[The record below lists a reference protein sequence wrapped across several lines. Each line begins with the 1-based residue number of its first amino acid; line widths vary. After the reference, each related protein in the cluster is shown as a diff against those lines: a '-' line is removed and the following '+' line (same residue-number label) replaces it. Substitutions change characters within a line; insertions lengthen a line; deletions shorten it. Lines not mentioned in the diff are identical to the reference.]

1 MAERFAVRHWRQDPL
16 SALLPLRAFLGVVFL
31 YAGLSK
37 IADRTFLD
45 DSSPLSMHASVV
57 AVKSTSPIGSLLG
70 PVVDHSA
77 AFGLIM
83 ALGEIAV
90 GVGTL
95 AGLFHRIAAVGGM
108 VLSLSLFLTVSWG
121 ADPWYTGADI
131 GYALAFTPLL
141 LSRATPWSADAWLAA
156 SSRQRTAPDAQ
167 SRATPVDRTRRA
179 VVTGIAAGAGLV
191 AVAGAALVRG
201 TSKVTAAGGVPATG
215 TSPANPLP
223 PSAAA
228 SATGSTTAGPAGAST
243 SSTTSAPTSAT
254 TVGGE
259 TSVARTTAA
268 ATSAAAKKVLTK
280 AAEVPVG
287 GGKQV
292 DDPVTGKP
300 VWVLQLSAGK
310 YTALDAAC
318 PHQGC
323 AVKFESA
330 ASGFVCPCHRS
341 MFTAAGVVQ
350 HGPATTNLVPVPIAE
365 SAGVITLS

>member
-57 AVKSTSPIGSLLG
+57 AVKSASPIGSLLG

-77 AFGLIM
+77 VFGIVM

-90 GVGTL
+90 GIGTI
-95 AGLFHRIAAVGGM
+95 AGLFHRIAAVGGI

-141 LSRATPWSADAWLAA
+141 LSRATPWAADAWLAA
-156 SSRQRTAPDAQ
+156 SNRQRTAADTRL
-167 SRATPVDRTRRA
+167 RATPVDRTRRA
-179 VVTGIAAGAGLV
+179 ILTGIAAGAGLI
-191 AVAGAALVRG
+191 AVAGAALARG
-201 TSKVTAAGGVPATG
+201 TSKVTAGGGVPAAGPTPASAFTPSTAASPPASSTGATTLAPAG
-215 TSPANPLP
+215 TSTAAPG
-223 PSAAA
+223 SAA
-228 SATGSTTAGPAGAST
+228 TTAPTAGGR
-243 SSTTSAPTSAT
+243 TSA
-254 TVGGE
+254 
-259 TSVARTTAA
+259 AR
-268 ATSAAAKKVLTK
+268 TSAAAKEVLAQ
-280 AAEVPVG
+280 AADVPVG
-287 GGKQV
+287 GAKQV

-323 AVKFESA
+323 AVTFESA
-330 ASGFVCPCHRS
+330 SSGFVCPCHRS
-341 MFTAAGVVQ
+341 TFTAAGVVQ
-350 HGPATTNLVPVPIAE
+350 HGPAATNLVPVPISE